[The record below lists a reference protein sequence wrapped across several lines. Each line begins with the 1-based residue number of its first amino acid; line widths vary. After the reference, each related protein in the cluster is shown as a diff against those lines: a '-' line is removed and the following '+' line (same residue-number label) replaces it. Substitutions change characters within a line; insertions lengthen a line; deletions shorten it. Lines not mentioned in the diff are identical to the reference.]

1 MSIYVDWRTT
11 SHPFGR
17 YWFAVDRV
25 VVVKPQNVL
34 QLHLRIL
41 RLVNLRILRLVNLKM
56 LRLVHHI
63 ILRLV
68 YLRILRLVH
77 RKMKL
82 GLVHLE
88 KYILSMN

>member
-41 RLVNLRILRLVNLKM
+41 RLVHHIILRLVNLK
-56 LRLVHHI
+56 

-68 YLRILRLVH
+68 NFRILRLVH
-77 RKMKL
+77 RTMEL
-82 GLVHLE
+82 GLVNLE
-88 KYILSMN
+88 KDVFNIDKQHFI

>member
-41 RLVNLRILRLVNLKM
+41 RLVNLKILRLVNF
-56 LRLVHHI
+56 
-63 ILRLV
+63 
-68 YLRILRLVH
+68 RILRLVH
-77 RKMKL
+77 RTMEL
-82 GLVHLE
+82 GLVNLE
-88 KYILSMN
+88 KDVFNIDKQHFI

>member
-41 RLVNLRILRLVNLKM
+41 RLVHLRILRLVNLK
-56 LRLVHHI
+56 

-68 YLRILRLVH
+68 NFIILRLVH
-77 RKMKL
+77 RKM
-82 GLVHLE
+82 
-88 KYILSMN
+88 

>member
-41 RLVNLRILRLVNLKM
+41 RLVNLKILRLVNLKM
-56 LRLVHHI
+56 
-63 ILRLV
+63 LRLV